1 MLLATVAALA
11 MLAQSGDT
19 TLTARRG
26 DRLEA
31 ENHNGNITVRTW
43 ARSEVTLRVSGS
55 RRSVTL
61 DRSGGTI
68 SVELDWEHGSPG
80 TVSYEL
86 TVPTWMPLE
95 LSGVNTDIAVT
106 GIRAPISAETVNGSI
121 VVEGG
126 TGTISLS
133 SVEGSVTLTGA
144 DGRISVESVN
154 EDVIVRRSRGE
165 VAGESVNGIV
175 MIDADSRRVSAET
188 VNGDITFSGPV
199 HDGGTY
205 SFSTHNGSVVLGMQ
219 EGTNASVSV
228 STFQGEL
235 LADFPVTIRGS
246 RERGFSFTIGNGS
259 ARVEVESFQ
268 GTIRLVRPS
277 AVRLR

>member
-43 ARSEVTLRVSGS
+43 ARSEVALRVSGS

-68 SVELDWEHGSPG
+68 AVELDWEHGNPG

-126 TGTISLS
+126 TGTISLA

-199 HDGGTY
+199 QDGGTY

-246 RERGFSFTIGNGS
+246 RERGFSFTIGSGS